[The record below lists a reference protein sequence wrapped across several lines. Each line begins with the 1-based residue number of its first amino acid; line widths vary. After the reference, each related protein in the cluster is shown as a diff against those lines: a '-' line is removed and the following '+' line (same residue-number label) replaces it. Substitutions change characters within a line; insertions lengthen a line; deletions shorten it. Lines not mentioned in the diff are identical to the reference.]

1 MRRQSMRARASVR
14 GAVLAWL
21 LLTGGCGDGAATDR
35 RVDPPRPAAGGEA
48 PAARTDAEAR
58 LERLNA
64 RALRLL
70 VAAAQRQL
78 PIGPLQERISAARM
92 AATRAGVDE
101 AVDRMTLVV
110 ADLER
115 LIETHAGP

>member
-1 MRRQSMRARASVR
+1 MRARASVVR
-14 GAVLAWL
+14 GAVLGWL
-21 LLTGGCGDGAATDR
+21 LVTGGCGGGAAPDLGAE
-35 RVDPPRPAAGGEA
+35 PPRPAAEREA
-48 PAARTDAEAR
+48 PLAATDAEAR

-64 RALRLL
+64 QALRLL

-101 AVDRMTLVV
+101 AADRMALVV

-115 LIETHAGP
+115 LIETHADP

>member
-1 MRRQSMRARASVR
+1 MRARASVG
-14 GAVLAWL
+14 GAALAWL
-21 LLTGGCGDGAATDR
+21 LLAGGCGGAAPDR
-35 RVDPPRPAAGGEA
+35 QAETPRPTVERDAPPAG
-48 PAARTDAEAR
+48 TDAEAR

-64 RALRLL
+64 QALRLL

-92 AATRAGVDE
+92 AATRDGVDE
-101 AVDRMTLVV
+101 AADRMALVV

-115 LIETHAGP
+115 LIATHADP

>member
-1 MRRQSMRARASVR
+1 MRARASVR
-14 GAVLAWL
+14 GAALAWL
-21 LLTGGCGDGAATDR
+21 LLTGACGGGGAAPDR
-35 RVDPPRPAAGGEA
+35 RAEPPRPAAGLEA
-48 PAARTDAEAR
+48 PPARTDAEAR

-92 AATRAGVDE
+92 AATRDGVDE
-101 AVDRMTLVV
+101 AADRMALVV

-115 LIETHAGP
+115 LIETHADP

>member
-1 MRRQSMRARASVR
+1 MRARASAR

-21 LLTGGCGDGAATDR
+21 LLTGGCGGGAAPDR
-35 RVDPPRPAAGGEA
+35 PAEPPRPAAEREA
-48 PAARTDAEAR
+48 PAAGTDAEAR

-64 RALRLL
+64 QALRLL

-92 AATRAGVDE
+92 AATRGDVDE
-101 AVDRMTLVV
+101 AVDRMALVI

-115 LIETHAGP
+115 LIGTHAEP